1 MLDAPQRIDN
11 NYIVLGPEHSY
22 ASIDPG
28 LKSDKK
34 LENTTQ
40 AEKEVSPTSTVTRAA
55 EYFILEPNNSYSDIE
70 NDKHSQDRVT
80 PDKSLNQPCLL
91 SEESQYPEKET
102 NNLVNTQNRDPNMEY
117 HNYFTL
123 ETHGLESPLELTE
136 DSNDT
141 NTAYTGQDISNF
153 VNPHSYFVLEPSASY
168 SMIDS
173 KDVVIQTLPDNVY
186 NTTHIKLKEVV
197 QDPNYDTLNS
207 NPQKDIENNKNEYS
221 HTQKRSKLD
230 HDTIDYSHI
239 NIMRHNDP
247 CNGQN
252 MRKMRRNTKIL

>member
-22 ASIDPG
+22 ASIDPRF
-28 LKSDKK
+28 KSDKK

-102 NNLVNTQNRDPNMEY
+102 NNLVNAQNRDPNMEY
-117 HNYFTL
+117 HNYLTL

-141 NTAYTGQDISNF
+141 NTAYTGRDISNF

-173 KDVVIQTLPDNVY
+173 KDVVIQT
-186 NTTHIKLKEVV
+186 
-197 QDPNYDTLNS
+197 
-207 NPQKDIENNKNEYS
+207 
-221 HTQKRSKLD
+221 
-230 HDTIDYSHI
+230 
-239 NIMRHNDP
+239 
-247 CNGQN
+247 
-252 MRKMRRNTKIL
+252 